1 MTLDDFENVITL
13 AATCLGLL
21 GVLFKY
27 IKSPKRWYLLLITFF
42 LANFLSDYYWTVYSL
57 VMNTY
62 PEVSEFLAYFGWNVG
77 YLLLMVAVLKTS
89 SDSEKDF
96 FHPLMLWPIL
106 TNIVQFF
113 LYIQYGGLLN
123 NIWQVSITTII
134 MILCMQEIMYY
145 RVNKAKGQKFPYFAV
160 VVLLF
165 LLTEYGMWTASCF
178 TFENDLLDPYFY
190 LTIVRSIL
198 IVMFAWAA
206 EKTLGKASN
215 VSFTGELSE
224 FRYQM
229 LFEAIVSVLIGGAS
243 IGGYI
248 LATVI
253 KNSMLTMQIGTTA
266 SDRIV
271 VMLFVI
277 SVVLCLL
284 VMLLVYAID
293 NHYVKILATRMNMDA
308 SRRSRFSFIFTII
321 ITFSLMLFVVIYNTK
336 LLYNATVSEINEDAK
351 GAVRSTAA
359 ELENYITVAKTTL
372 RVVADSVDIMSQ
384 NGASSEEIYDYL
396 VTQTNIQSKQFDK
409 NFTGIYAYVDGV
421 YMDGSGWIPPDDY
434 DPESRDWY
442 EQALEAGGDI
452 AIVSPYMD
460 AQTGEIV
467 VTFAKS
473 LSKRDGSS
481 VPRGVVCLDVMVNY
495 IQEITENVNVAGKGY
510 GMVLDEDGFIIAHKD
525 RDKLGGKADDVFHRG
540 MVSFAKGQFDA
551 DIDDEKYTLFVHA
564 LMEKWV
570 VMIAV
575 SNEELLETV
584 HSQLAVNILVSL
596 IIFLLISFF
605 YYFGYRIEQ
614 HNNQKVEEL
623 NMEVVSALAE
633 AIDAKDAYTN
643 GHSSRVAKYSK
654 MIAEKLGFPENEQ
667 NELYMMGLLHDVGK
681 IGVPDGVINKPDRLT
696 DEEFAIIKTHPVIGG
711 KILESI
717 KQNPRLATGARWHHE
732 RYDGKG
738 YPDGLAGEEIPEEAR
753 IIAVADAYDAM
764 TSSRS
769 YRGAMSQEKVRSE
782 IEKGLGTQFDPRFG
796 KVMLGI
802 IDEDTEFTMRETLEE
817 DP

>member
-1 MTLDDFENVITL
+1 
-13 AATCLGLL
+13 
-21 GVLFKY
+21 
-27 IKSPKRWYLLLITFF
+27 
-42 LANFLSDYYWTVYSL
+42 
-57 VMNTY
+57 
-62 PEVSEFLAYFGWNVG
+62 
-77 YLLLMVAVLKTS
+77 
-89 SDSEKDF
+89 
-96 FHPLMLWPIL
+96 
-106 TNIVQFF
+106 
-113 LYIQYGGLLN
+113 
-123 NIWQVSITTII
+123 
-134 MILCMQEIMYY
+134 
-145 RVNKAKGQKFPYFAV
+145 
-160 VVLLF
+160 
-165 LLTEYGMWTASCF
+165 
-178 TFENDLLDPYFY
+178 
-190 LTIVRSIL
+190 
-198 IVMFAWAA
+198 
-206 EKTLGKASN
+206 
-215 VSFTGELSE
+215 
-224 FRYQM
+224 
-229 LFEAIVSVLIGGAS
+229 
-243 IGGYI
+243 
-248 LATVI
+248 
-253 KNSMLTMQIGTTA
+253 
-266 SDRIV
+266 
-271 VMLFVI
+271 
-277 SVVLCLL
+277 
-284 VMLLVYAID
+284 
-293 NHYVKILATRMNMDA
+293 
-308 SRRSRFSFIFTII
+308 
-321 ITFSLMLFVVIYNTK
+321 
-336 LLYNATVSEINEDAK
+336 
-351 GAVRSTAA
+351 
-359 ELENYITVAKTTL
+359 
-372 RVVADSVDIMSQ
+372 
-384 NGASSEEIYDYL
+384 
-396 VTQTNIQSKQFDK
+396 
-409 NFTGIYAYVDGV
+409 
-421 YMDGSGWIPPDDY
+421 
-434 DPESRDWY
+434 
-442 EQALEAGGDI
+442 
-452 AIVSPYMD
+452 
-460 AQTGEIV
+460 
-467 VTFAKS
+467 
-473 LSKRDGSS
+473 
-481 VPRGVVCLDVMVNY
+481 
-495 IQEITENVNVAGKGY
+495 
-510 GMVLDEDGFIIAHKD
+510 
-525 RDKLGGKADDVFHRG
+525 